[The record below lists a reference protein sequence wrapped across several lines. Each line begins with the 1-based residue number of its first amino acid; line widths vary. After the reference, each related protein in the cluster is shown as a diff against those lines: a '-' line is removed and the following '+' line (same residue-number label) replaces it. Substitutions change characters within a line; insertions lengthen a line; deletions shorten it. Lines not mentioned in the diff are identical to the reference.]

1 MLFTDGMAQDASTFR
16 DIKVDLTQLQ
26 DLGTGSDVF
35 IKVAENGAI
44 SQTDNA
50 EEANA
55 TLKGNWHSTNYG
67 WSNFTASVPV
77 QGCVKITYATHDY
90 GNDITVTNTAG
101 EQVAKFNTTGPKWSS
116 SPDNVVVAYY
126 RSNIP
131 TVLTFSKA
139 NYNPYF
145 AVEAIDEADLPAEV
159 TTYNI
164 TFAAGEGVGTAP
176 GAIEVQAGQVINA
189 PKNYSLYAEGKTLT
203 GWSDGTKTYAIG
215 EDITPEG
222 DMTLTAQYEANSV
235 GLEDR
240 TSEITLSYPLSG
252 YNDNPKYNIQK
263 ATGIIVTQATI
274 NNEIIDVPVQI
285 DATNG
290 KFTYNGSGWHQV
302 NAGTKVTVPSCKD
315 ATIAVSTYND
325 VASVTFNGAE
335 GTADGNTAKFT
346 ATTND
351 ATVEIA
357 QASNN
362 YWNSLT
368 ITLPAEDEGGEG
380 PEEFIYRDFQI
391 DPLGDLLTADE
402 KEQGKELNFSV
413 VVNEDGSQTRVA
425 AGTENA
431 NVMLSG
437 TYHND
442 HGWRNFKATVP
453 VDGPIKITMSTCSW
467 GSDVTVKDADGKLV
481 TTFTTQK
488 GEDGS
493 GCYGGNGLQ
502 DENIVSAEYKGEA
515 TVLVING
522 GGYVNFFA
530 IEAIEGGDDPEPVA
544 EDKTATWN
552 YGDETIMTATMAL
565 SGSTEEGTVECM
577 EQNGVLMTIL
587 ANGASFRNNGNNI
600 QVRKGAEFRVPV
612 GTTDDVVT
620 IKGYPSYS
628 YYSINGGAEI
638 TNTNDNPQTEYKV
651 KNSDVE
657 RGYVS
662 IVSTNDNNYFY
673 SIKVDLKAP
682 KEPTTLDNEAVTAT
696 FPFDL
701 GTEGQK
707 ATFSN
712 ADYFLTSKVT
722 VGSNL
727 TIKDKSTLT
736 DAETSTNVTQT
747 RLWPTTKLDKAD
759 EASAVRFIITPK
771 PGFTFTPTRVALNAT
786 RYGTDNGKIDVAWE
800 VAGGDNI
807 VLATAVS
814 PNRNNK
820 NPNIS
825 KLSYDIENAT
835 PAEGNA
841 VLLLHL
847 YGLQENKQFGLN
859 DIVIEGTL
867 SGTEKEVPILAS
879 YTLNGVEY
887 QVEDVFGDAYEAE
900 FELSKKDQMVGP
912 NNPLTNITA
921 TSGELGEVSYKGDDT
936 QCVVTIPV
944 SAGETTLEYVLNVIQ
959 KPDFTLTY
967 FNTDG
972 TEMGTQLVEKDA
984 TIGQFDV
991 NYEGAKAAEGMKVRG
1006 WFERATG
1013 GRKFTTDD
1021 VITSN
1026 VKLYAVATEIEV
1038 CSDSKKYEFNL
1049 ADPTFYAED
1058 HEAFVP
1064 GGEGYYFHDAT
1075 HGWAFKNGNTIDLL
1089 VGPKASIFVTVCQYG
1104 SGTGI
1109 VVKKG
1114 EEVLETLAGKS
1125 EADAGVVAYNYEG
1138 EAGTITLEM
1147 QCSGEMYVHGIK
1159 IANTSTT
1166 NYVQEGQWYFVKA
1179 GDVSSF
1185 LDALDAANGSNGVAG
1200 APRVYIYLPNGD
1212 YNLGERC
1219 LTPVSGN
1226 NISIIGESQE
1236 GVIIRNLPV
1245 AEGIGTTAT
1254 LKNSGTGNYYQDLT
1268 IKNEW
1273 DYYGRI
1279 LAGDGAG
1286 RAVCIQETGNNT
1298 ICKNVTLLSY
1308 QDTYYTNNANGNYYW
1323 EDSEIHGTVDFICGE
1338 GTLFLESSKLVV
1350 EKRNPDGSGEC
1361 TLTAPSTAVGKN
1373 YGYVFNNCTIENY
1386 AAKYN
1391 YGRAWNNEPRCAYLN
1406 TTVNDNKINTNRWT
1420 PNGMNVVA
1428 KEFVEYNTKD
1438 EQGSVVSP
1446 ASNVVTFTYGSKSNE
1461 METILTADQAAN
1473 FTLAKV
1479 FGNWGPDNATKQVE
1493 APQNGKMEGNTISW
1507 DAVTGAVA
1515 YFIYDKEGK
1524 LMGETT
1530 ETTYTIEDQAAG
1542 SKGFETTETV
1552 LADSYIVRAANAM
1565 GGLGEPAIISK
1576 ATAITNVNS
1585 EVNGNVVKTELYN
1598 LQGVRVV
1605 KNYKGAAIRVQTMD
1619 NGQTTTQKVIMK

>member
-1 MLFTDGMAQDASTFR
+1 MKYKLLRYGLLSLLVMLFCGNAYADFKDFSVIVNNQDGTLLTAEEQVQGTAVEFGVAVDSDGKTVRVAADDASSIAT
-16 DIKVDLTQLQ
+16 ISGKYHSEH
-26 DLGTGSDVF
+26 GMTGLKTV
-35 IKVAENGAI
+35 VA
-44 SQTDNA
+44 
-50 EEANA
+50 
-55 TLKGNWHSTNYG
+55 
-67 WSNFTASVPV
+67 VP
-77 QGCVKITYATHDY
+77 GPVKIIIGTCTFS
-90 GNDITVTNTAG
+90 GNTITVTNSNGDKVIEHPITDAQGEGERQCWKNNHSNVIELTYEGEATTLTISGMAYCPFIAVKEYVAPAEFKDFEAIVNNQDGTLLTAE
-101 EQVAKFNTTGPKWSS
+101 EQVQGT
-116 SPDNVVVAYY
+116 
-126 RSNIP
+126 
-131 TVLTFSKA
+131 
-139 NYNPYF
+139 
-145 AVEAIDEADLPAEV
+145 AVEFGV
-159 TTYNI
+159 T
-164 TFAAGEGVGTAP
+164 VD
-176 GAIEVQAGQVINA
+176 
-189 PKNYSLYAEGKTLT
+189 AEGKTVRVAADDASSIATISGKYHSEHGMTGLKTVVAVPGPVKIIIGTCTFSGNTITVTNSNGDKVIEHPITDAQGEGERQCWKNNHSNVIELT
-203 GWSDGTKTYAIG
+203 YEG
-215 EDITPEG
+215 EAT
-222 DMTLTAQYEANSV
+222 TLT
-235 GLEDR
+235 
-240 TSEITLSYPLSG
+240 ISG
-252 YNDNPKYNIQK
+252 MAYCP
-263 ATGIIVTQATI
+263 
-274 NNEIIDVPVQI
+274 
-285 DATNG
+285 
-290 KFTYNGSGWHQV
+290 F
-302 NAGTKVTVPSCKD
+302 
-315 ATIAVSTYND
+315 IAVKEYVAPVAQD
-325 VASVTFNGAE
+325 VTATWDFVNNCANLAPKSE
-335 GTADGNTAKFT
+335 GGSYT
-346 ATTND
+346 ATTMASDVDGIQMNIVYNGGAIKNND
-351 ATVEIA
+351 NSYQVSTGVEM
-357 QASNN
+357 
-362 YWNSLT
+362 
-368 ITLPAEDEGGEG
+368 
-380 PEEFIYRDFQI
+380 QI
-391 DPLGDLLTADE
+391 PVKNAGDLI
-402 KEQGKELNFSV
+402 
-413 VVNEDGSQTRVA
+413 
-425 AGTENA
+425 
-431 NVMLSG
+431 
-437 TYHND
+437 
-442 HGWRNFKATVP
+442 TV
-453 VDGPIKITMSTCSW
+453 
-467 GSDVTVKDADGKLV
+467 
-481 TTFTTQK
+481 
-488 GEDGS
+488 
-493 GCYGGNGLQ
+493 
-502 DENIVSAEYKGEA
+502 
-515 TVLVING
+515 
-522 GGYVNFFA
+522 
-530 IEAIEGGDDPEPVA
+530 
-544 EDKTATWN
+544 
-552 YGDETIMTATMAL
+552 
-565 SGSTEEGTVECM
+565 
-577 EQNGVLMTIL
+577 
-587 ANGASFRNNGNNI
+587 
-600 QVRKGAEFRVPV
+600 
-612 GTTDDVVT
+612 
-620 IKGYPSYS
+620 KGYPNYS
-628 YYSINGGAEI
+628 KYTIGNNAEEL
-638 TNTNDNPQTEYKV
+638 TGDNTYKA
-651 KNSDVE
+651 KGSDAE
-657 RGYVS
+657 AGYVAVTS
-662 IVSTNDNNYFY
+662 KDGNNYFL
-673 SIKVDLKAP
+673 SISVVQYAQ
-682 KEPTTLDNEAVTAT
+682 KEKTTLDNEAVTAT
-696 FPFDL
+696 FPFNE
-701 GTEGQK
+701 GTDGQK

-712 ADYFLTSKVT
+712 ADYFLTSKVKL
-722 VGSNL
+722 GDNL
-727 TIKDKSTLT
+727 VIKDKNTQSGFY
-736 DAETSTNVTQT
+736 QT
-747 RLWPTTKLDKAD
+747 RIQPANKETAAGATNAIL
-759 EASAVRFIITPK
+759 FQITPK
-771 PGFTFTPTRVALNAT
+771 PGFTFTPTKVSLKST
-786 RYGTDNGKIDVAWE
+786 RYGTNGGKLDIAWQYP
-800 VAGGDNI
+800 DR
-807 VLATAVS
+807 TTVS
-814 PNRNNK
+814 LVEGLVPNRNDGTKPANESESGLK
-820 NPNIS
+820 YS
-825 KLSYDIENAT
+825 DLSYDIESAK
-835 PAEGNA
+835 PAEGA
-841 VLLLHL
+841 CGLLINL
-847 YGLQENKQFGLN
+847 YNLDNNKQVGFA

-867 SGTEKEVPILAS
+867 SGTEKDLPILAS
-879 YTLNGVEY
+879 FTLNGVEY
-887 QVEDVFGDAYEAE
+887 QVEDIFEDAYEAD
-900 FELSKKDQMVGP
+900 FELSKKDPMVGAS
-912 NNPLTNITA
+912 NPLTNITA
-921 TSGELGEVSYKGDDT
+921 TSGEVGEVSYKGDDT

-991 NYEGAKAAEGMKVRG
+991 NYESAKAAEGMKVRG

-1075 HGWAFKNGNTIDLL
+1075 HGWAFKNGNTVDLL

-1245 AEGIGTTAT
+1245 AEGIGVTAT

-1338 GTLFLESSKLVV
+1338 GTLFMESSKLVV

-1373 YGYVFNNCTIENY
+1373 YGYVFNNCTIENN

-1446 ASNVVTFTYGSKSNE
+1446 ASNVVNFTYGSKSNE

-1524 LMGETT
+1524 LLGETT